1 MLDIH
6 IFLNGIPINLGII
19 YIPALVICIDFQIN
33 KYQYFYSIFTEIIYA
48 FKPNAM
54 VVQCGADCLSN
65 DPLGGF
71 NLSPIGI
78 GNCLKKIL
86 SKNIPTLFLGGG
98 GYNKVFYKKT
108 ILN

>member
-6 IFLNGIPINLGII
+6 IFLKGILSNLGII
-19 YIPALVICIDFQIN
+19 YIPALVICIN
-33 KYQYFYSIFTEIIYA
+33 YWYFYSIFTEIIYA

>member
-1 MLDIH
+1 
-6 IFLNGIPINLGII
+6 
-19 YIPALVICIDFQIN
+19 
-33 KYQYFYSIFTEIIYA
+33 
-48 FKPNAM
+48 M

-78 GNCLKKIL
+78 GNCVKKIL

-98 GYNKVFYKKT
+98 GYNKVIHKIHPT
-108 ILN
+108 HLCI